1 MINLHHYIEHTL
13 LSPTAT
19 TNDILQLCNEA
30 EQHNF
35 YGVCVNS
42 GFVYLAANALKSHQA
57 KVISTIGFP
66 LGSASTKSKVEEA
79 KQAVKDGAD
88 EIDMV
93 LNLGFLK
100 SSLTKSVREEISAVK
115 NIIGDRVLKVIIET
129 SALSPEEI
137 QLASAIVKAAGA
149 DFVKSSTGFGSR
161 GATVEDITT
170 IKRSV
175 EESLG
180 IKASGGIKTA
190 QKAVELIKAGATRIG
205 TSYGIA
211 LLYDPENHIA

>member
-1 MINLHHYIEHTL
+1 
-13 LSPTAT
+13 
-19 TNDILQLCNEA
+19 
-30 EQHNF
+30 
-35 YGVCVNS
+35 
-42 GFVYLAANALKSHQA
+42 LAAKALKNHQA

-170 IKRSV
+170 IKKSV

-205 TSYGIA
+205 TSNGIA